1 MAGPASIAH
10 NVRSDKL
17 FKTPLQ
23 ESPKN
28 ISSENNIMNPNG
40 FHHVGNCIRPPS
52 EANSILL
59 QATLGCS
66 HSKCTFFGAYKDK
79 KFAIKDQSFLESDL
93 EFASKYCHHQ
103 DRVFVMDGD
112 ALIMPMKNWQWL
124 LEQIQEKLPW
134 VKRTT
139 CYANL
144 KSIKHKTDEE
154 LAYLHQKGLKAVFLG
169 LESGHPQVRKDIQKG
184 GTPEELIL
192 HCQRLRKSGIRLVT
206 IVLLGLG
213 QVELSLEHARETG
226 KTLTAIDPE
235 AVSALSLI
243 PLPNTP
249 LGQAVEKGDFHVP
262 NSIGMIAE
270 LRELVKY
277 TDLSRGAFR
286 SVHASNYLSI
296 DARFPK
302 DKPAV
307 LATLDQALKGE
318 INLKP
323 EWMRGL

>member
-1 MAGPASIAH
+1 
-10 NVRSDKL
+10 
-17 FKTPLQ
+17 
-23 ESPKN
+23 
-28 ISSENNIMNPNG
+28 MNDTINTAG
-40 FHHVGNCIRPPS
+40 FHYVGNCIRPPS

-66 HSKCTFFGAYKDK
+66 HSKCTFCGAFQDK
-79 KFAIKDQSFLESDL
+79 KFAIKDQIYLESDL
-93 EFASKYCHHQ
+93 QFASKHCKHQ

-112 ALIMPMKNWQWL
+112 ALVMPMDNWKWL
-124 LEQIQEKLPW
+124 LGEIHSKLPW

-139 CYANL
+139 CYGNL
-144 KSIKHKTDEE
+144 KSIMMKSDED
-154 LAYLHQKGLKAVFLG
+154 LAYLHENGLKAVFLG
-169 LESGHPQVRKDIQKG
+169 LESGHGRVRKDIRKG
-184 GTPEELIL
+184 GTPQELVY

-226 KTLTAIDPE
+226 RALTAIDPE

-243 PLPNTP
+243 PLPGTQ
-249 LGQAVEKGDFHVP
+249 LGQAFKEGKFKIPDAL
-262 NSIGMIAE
+262 GMISE
-270 LRELVKY
+270 LRELVKH
-277 TDLSRGAFR
+277 TELSRGAFR

-296 DARFPK
+296 DARFPQ
-302 DKPAV
+302 DKASV
-307 LATLDQALKGE
+307 VKTLDQALSGN

>member
-1 MAGPASIAH
+1 MDNTI
-10 NVRSDKL
+10 
-17 FKTPLQ
+17 
-23 ESPKN
+23 
-28 ISSENNIMNPNG
+28 NPTG

-66 HSKCTFFGAYKDK
+66 HSKCTFCGAFQDK
-79 KFAIKDQSFLESDL
+79 KFVIKDQRYLESDL
-93 EFASKYCHHQ
+93 QFASKHCRHQ

-112 ALIMPMKNWQWL
+112 AFVMPMKNWKWL
-124 LEQIQEKLPW
+124 LSEINEKLPW

-144 KSIKHKTDEE
+144 KSIKMKSDED
-154 LAYLHQKGLKAVFLG
+154 LAYLHENGLKAVFLG
-169 LESGHPQVRKDIQKG
+169 LESGHAQVRKDIRKG
-184 GTPEELIL
+184 GTPEELVY

-226 KTLTAIDPE
+226 RALTAIDPE
-235 AVSALSLI
+235 AVSALSLM

-249 LGQAVEKGDFHVP
+249 LGQDFEEGNFKIP
-262 NSIGMIAE
+262 DAIGMISE
-270 LRELVKY
+270 LRELVKH
-277 TDLSRGAFR
+277 TELSRGAFR

-296 DARFPK
+296 DARFPQ
-302 DKPAV
+302 DKASV
-307 LATLDQALKGE
+307 LKTLDQALIGN

-323 EWMRGL
+323 EWLRGL

>member
-1 MAGPASIAH
+1 MK
-10 NVRSDKL
+10 NNL
-17 FKTPLQ
+17 
-23 ESPKN
+23 SPT
-28 ISSENNIMNPNG
+28 G
-40 FHHVGNCIRPPS
+40 FHHIGNCIRPPS

-66 HSKCTFFGAYKDK
+66 HSKCTFCSAYKDK
-79 KFAIKDQSFLESDL
+79 RFTIKDKKYLESDL
-93 EFASKYCHHQ
+93 EFASNYCQHQ

-112 ALIMPMKNWQWL
+112 AFIMPMKNWKWL
-124 LEQIQEKLPW
+124 LDKIQEKLPW

-144 KSIKHKTDEE
+144 KSIMLKTDEE
-154 LAYLHQKGLKAVFLG
+154 LAYLYKNGLKAVFIG
-169 LESGHPQVRKDIQKG
+169 LESGHAQVRKDIKKG
-184 GTPEELIL
+184 GTPEELIQ
-192 HCQRLRKSGIRLVT
+192 HCKRLRKSGIKLVT

-213 QVELSLEHARETG
+213 QIDLSLEHARETG
-226 KTLTAIDPE
+226 KALTAIDPE

-249 LGQAVEKGDFHVP
+249 LGQAFEKGDFKIP
-262 NSIGMIAE
+262 DALGMISE
-270 LRELVKY
+270 LKELVKY
-277 TDLSRGAFR
+277 TELSRGAFR

-296 DARFPK
+296 DAKFPQ

-307 LATLDQALKGE
+307 LKALDQALAGD

>member
-1 MAGPASIAH
+1 MK
-10 NVRSDKL
+10 DTM
-17 FKTPLQ
+17 TP
-23 ESPKN
+23 E
-28 ISSENNIMNPNG
+28 G

-52 EANSILL
+52 EAHSILL

-66 HSKCTFFGAYKDK
+66 HSKCTFCGAFQDK
-79 KFAIKDQSFLESDL
+79 KFAIKDHAYLESDL
-93 EFASKYCHHQ
+93 KFASKYCRQQ

-112 ALIMPMKNWQWL
+112 AFVMPMKNWKWL
-124 LEQIQEKLPW
+124 LSEINEKLPW

-144 KSIKHKTDEE
+144 KSIKMKSDED
-154 LAYLHQKGLKAVFLG
+154 LTYLHDNGLKAVFLG
-169 LESGHPQVRKDIQKG
+169 LESGHAQVRKDIRKG
-184 GTPEELIL
+184 GTPEELVY
-192 HCQRLRKSGIRLVT
+192 HCQRLRKSGIRLVS

-226 KTLTAIDPE
+226 RVLTAIDPE
-235 AVSALSLI
+235 AVSALSLM

-249 LGQAVEKGDFHVP
+249 LGEAFAEGNFKIPDGL
-262 NSIGMIAE
+262 GMITE
-270 LRELVKY
+270 LRELVKH
-277 TDLSRGAFR
+277 TELSRGSFR

-296 DARFPK
+296 DARFPQ
-302 DKPAV
+302 DKASV
-307 LATLDQALKGE
+307 LETLDQALNGN

>member
-1 MAGPASIAH
+1 MNTNSI
-10 NVRSDKL
+10 
-17 FKTPLQ
+17 
-23 ESPKN
+23 
-28 ISSENNIMNPNG
+28 PNG

-52 EANSILL
+52 EANAILL

-66 HSKCTFFGAYKDK
+66 HSKCTFCGAYKDK
-79 KFAIKDQSFLESDL
+79 KFAIKDRKYLESDL
-93 EFASKYCHHQ
+93 EFASRCCMHQ
-103 DRVFVMDGD
+103 DRVFIMDGD
-112 ALIMPMKNWQWL
+112 AFVMPMKHWKWL
-124 LEQIQEKLPW
+124 LGEIHEKLPW

-144 KSIKHKTDEE
+144 KSIMLKTDEE
-154 LAYLHQKGLKAVFLG
+154 LAYLQQNGLKAVFLG
-169 LESGHPQVRKDIQKG
+169 LESGHAQVRKDIQKG
-184 GTPEELIL
+184 GTPEELIF
-192 HCQRLRKSGIRLVT
+192 HCKRLRKSGIKLVT

-213 QVELSLEHARETG
+213 QTDLSLEHAMETG
-226 KTLTAIDPE
+226 KALTAIDPE

-249 LGQAVEKGDFHVP
+249 LGQAVEKGEFNIPDA
-262 NSIGMIAE
+262 IGMIKE
-270 LRELVKY
+270 LMELVKH

-296 DARFPK
+296 DARFPQ

-307 LATLDQALKGE
+307 LDTLDQALSGK
-318 INLKP
+318 IDLKP

>member
-1 MAGPASIAH
+1 MEII
-10 NVRSDKL
+10 N
-17 FKTPLQ
+17 T
-23 ESPKN
+23 
-28 ISSENNIMNPNG
+28 MNDNYNANG
-40 FHHVGNCIRPPS
+40 FHYVGNCIRPPS

-66 HSKCTFFGAYKDK
+66 HSKCTFCGAYKDK
-79 KFAIKDQSFLESDL
+79 QFAFKDRKYLESDL
-93 EFASKYCHHQ
+93 EFASNYCKHQ

-112 ALIMPMKNWQWL
+112 AFIMPMKNWKWL
-124 LEQIQEKLPW
+124 LTQIHQKLPW

-144 KSIKHKTDEE
+144 KSIMLKTDED
-154 LAYLHQKGLKAVFLG
+154 LAYLHENGLKAVFLG
-169 LESGHPQVRKDIQKG
+169 LESGHAEVRKNIQKG
-184 GTPEELIL
+184 GTPEELIT
-192 HCQRLRKSGIRLVT
+192 HCKRLRKSGIRLIT

-213 QVELSLEHARETG
+213 QTDLSLEHARETG
-226 KTLTAIDPE
+226 KALTAIDPE

-249 LGQAVEKGDFHVP
+249 IGQAVEKGEFKIPDAL
-262 NSIGMIAE
+262 GMVSE

-277 TDLSRGAFR
+277 TELSRGAFR

-296 DARFPK
+296 NARFPD
-302 DKPAV
+302 DKPDV
-307 LATLDQALKGE
+307 LKTLDDALAGD